1 MVVVVVLK
9 DEPEETFV
17 LGEEKLVEGV
27 FKSQVHYDVQ

>member
-9 DEPEETFV
+9 DELEQTFV
-17 LGEEKLVEGV
+17 LKEELVEGV